1 MKFLF
6 RLSLFIIILLLGIAA
21 IAGYHTFY
29 KQLPDHTAV
38 IEAVGLQQA
47 VDIHWDPYGVP
58 YLYAESEPDLYF
70 SIGYVHAQDRL
81 WQLTLAQLMAEGR
94 FSEFLGEPFIEIDK
108 HQRTLGIWKTAE
120 AIIQESSP
128 QIISKL
134 KSYADGINAFVS
146 QNRDK
151 LPIEMTLLDL
161 SPLEWTPTH
170 SVAISRLMAWDQNI
184 QWKSEIALA
193 LLAAEIGESRVDQL
207 LPGQYSRG
215 ISSINPAAK
224 KSIASVKNN
233 FLETD
238 KAIKKVMQNS
248 GSAIGSNAWAVNGS
262 RTVNGKPLLAGDPH
276 MGLSIP
282 GNWYELHASTPDF
295 SITGATI
302 PGAPF
307 VILGQN
313 EHLAWSI
320 TNMMA
325 DDTDFYLIQ
334 NNPTNADQYVADTS
348 NGIAVYE
355 DYTWQQEIIRVK
367 DSDDVFF
374 RIPHTRHG
382 PIINNVHPD
391 GENIGV
397 NPVAMRWNGHDVS
410 HEMQSM
416 YEMNRAES
424 LEDFTQALSLFGS
437 PVMNF
442 IYADSDN
449 NIARIGAGRLPVR
462 FEDAIT
468 FREGWD
474 PDQDWNEWI
483 PFERLPREINPES
496 GYVANANNRV
506 VTDTSPYYIGRFWAS
521 DSRISRIEFLIEEND
536 SMNINT
542 MQIMQSDIF
551 SEHAAELTEVL
562 LPLLRNSQQDNE
574 FETVLTYLENWDFR
588 YRVNSTAATI
598 FDLFFL
604 KLSDRILS
612 QDIPEEL
619 MEGIYRL
626 EYIPVR
632 MMKEIL
638 TDGSSYFNIAN
649 EETEQFR
656 LNTVR
661 AAMTETI
668 EQLTNQLGSEAFS
681 WRWESVHTLTLRPP
695 LLGEIS
701 DNPESPE
708 TLGLIVRNLLS
719 KGPYPVSGH
728 GMTINKGEYSW
739 NNPFAVTLGPSIR
752 RIIDFSE
759 TYRSLSVLPTGQ
771 SGNPLSANYG
781 DQTDMWLD
789 GRYRYIYSDST
800 FFLETNVESMR
811 LIPLSVQ

>member
-1 MKFLF
+1 MKILF
-6 RLSLFIIILLLGIAA
+6 RVTLFIIILLIGIAG
-21 IAGYHTFY
+21 IIGYQTFY
-29 KQLPDHTAV
+29 KQLPDHSGVTGV
-38 IEAVGLQQA
+38 SGLQNP
-47 VDIHWDPYGVP
+47 VDVHRDPYGVP
-58 YLYAESEPDLYF
+58 YIFADSEADLYF
-70 SIGYVHAQDRL
+70 AVGYLHAQDRL
-81 WQLTLAQLMAEGR
+81 WQLTLAQIMAEGR

-108 HQRTLGIWKTAE
+108 HQRTLGIWRTAE
-120 AIIQESSP
+120 SILGETSP
-128 QIISKL
+128 QMLRKL
-134 KSYADGINAFVS
+134 ESYSDGINTYVS
-146 QNRDK
+146 QNRRK
-151 LPIEMTLLDL
+151 LPIEMTLLGI
-161 SPLEWTPTH
+161 SPIEWTPTH
-170 SVAISRLMAWDQNI
+170 SIAVSRLMAWDQNI

-193 LLAAEIGESRVDQL
+193 LLSAEIGQARVNQL
-207 LPGQYSRG
+207 LPGQYNRG
-215 ISSINPAAK
+215 FTSIHHTDGQ
-224 KSIASVKNN
+224 SVASVAKE
-233 FLETD
+233 FLEIDDT
-238 KAIKKVMQNS
+238 IKQMMQNN
-248 GSAIGSNAWAVNGS
+248 GAAVGSNAWAVNGDLTTS
-262 RTVNGKPLLAGDPH
+262 GSPLLAGDPH

-307 VILGQN
+307 VVLGQN

-334 NNPTNADQYVADTS
+334 NNPNNVNQYVADTS
-348 NGIAVYE
+348 NGVAVFE
-355 DYTWQQEIIRVK
+355 DYEWQQEIIRVK
-367 DSDDVFF
+367 DADDVLF

-382 PIINNVHPD
+382 PIINNIHPD
-391 GENIGV
+391 GGNIGV
-397 NPVAMRWNGHDVS
+397 KPVAMRWNGHDIS
-410 HEMQSM
+410 HELQAM
-416 YEMNRAES
+416 YDMNRAKS
-424 LEDFTQALSLFGS
+424 LDDDTDARRQFGS

-442 IYADSDN
+442 IYADNRDN
-449 NIARIGAGRLPVR
+449 VARIGAGRLPAR
-462 FEDAIT
+462 FDDAIN

>member
-1 MKFLF
+1 MLSSAKT
-6 RLSLFIIILLLGIAA
+6 RVSLFIIILLLGIAA

-325 DDTDFYLIQ
+325 DDTDFY
-334 NNPTNADQYVADTS
+334 
-348 NGIAVYE
+348 
-355 DYTWQQEIIRVK
+355 
-367 DSDDVFF
+367 
-374 RIPHTRHG
+374 
-382 PIINNVHPD
+382 
-391 GENIGV
+391 
-397 NPVAMRWNGHDVS
+397 
-410 HEMQSM
+410 
-416 YEMNRAES
+416 
-424 LEDFTQALSLFGS
+424 
-437 PVMNF
+437 
-442 IYADSDN
+442 
-449 NIARIGAGRLPVR
+449 RL
-462 FEDAIT
+462 
-468 FREGWD
+468 
-474 PDQDWNEWI
+474 
-483 PFERLPREINPES
+483 
-496 GYVANANNRV
+496 
-506 VTDTSPYYIGRFWAS
+506 
-521 DSRISRIEFLIEEND
+521 
-536 SMNINT
+536 
-542 MQIMQSDIF
+542 
-551 SEHAAELTEVL
+551 
-562 LPLLRNSQQDNE
+562 
-574 FETVLTYLENWDFR
+574 
-588 YRVNSTAATI
+588 
-598 FDLFFL
+598 
-604 KLSDRILS
+604 
-612 QDIPEEL
+612 
-619 MEGIYRL
+619 
-626 EYIPVR
+626 
-632 MMKEIL
+632 
-638 TDGSSYFNIAN
+638 
-649 EETEQFR
+649 
-656 LNTVR
+656 
-661 AAMTETI
+661 
-668 EQLTNQLGSEAFS
+668 
-681 WRWESVHTLTLRPP
+681 
-695 LLGEIS
+695 
-701 DNPESPE
+701 
-708 TLGLIVRNLLS
+708 
-719 KGPYPVSGH
+719 
-728 GMTINKGEYSW
+728 
-739 NNPFAVTLGPSIR
+739 
-752 RIIDFSE
+752 
-759 TYRSLSVLPTGQ
+759 
-771 SGNPLSANYG
+771 
-781 DQTDMWLD
+781 
-789 GRYRYIYSDST
+789 
-800 FFLETNVESMR
+800 
-811 LIPLSVQ
+811 